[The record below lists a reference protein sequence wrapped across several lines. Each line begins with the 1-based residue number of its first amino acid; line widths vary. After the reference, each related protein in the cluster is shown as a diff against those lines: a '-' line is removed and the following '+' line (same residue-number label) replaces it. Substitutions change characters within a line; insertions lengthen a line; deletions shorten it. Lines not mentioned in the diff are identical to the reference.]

1 MNRGHIPGYY
11 FDEEKKKYF
20 KIQANH
26 IAPENAKYNKTNAKL
41 ELRENKKRKRLEKYQ
56 QQVVQKQTV
65 VRPKLLRHPLLSET
79 GLQRELGRRHCHA
92 QGDAAFVHG
101 LEAKQTEIEIRG
113 FAPEATILTDA
124 HLLNNVSQMLVAV
137 RHGVASHAMYI
148 LHCDGEWGPKK
159 TYPTKQAIHAFH
171 EPITSLH
178 YMSDPAHWNEASFGV
193 VMANTAQPN
202 RFSGNFFW
210 SFISDIG
217 SDDDLSE
224 DRLEAVV
231 LNYGSDTDT
240 IWDCQLDEINTYFA
254 LGGTFGAIV
263 RGISGPGTDSAV
275 LDAEDSGEVFSLD
288 WLDRKTIALG
298 MKPFCES
305 EGYHNVALWDI
316 RNKGVAQRIRRRD
329 KISGV
334 RNPDASR
341 HNLVVTSSHDI
352 NLYDLRYV
360 SKSVPLMSIE
370 HKSGSP
376 TFHMSILD
384 GDLLATTDWNN
395 KLQVYSLRS
404 GTLVRT
410 LAPYGNR
417 RGIISKPRWQ
427 HDFRGVPYLQACVG
441 NTIQRWT

>member
-1 MNRGHIPGYY
+1 M
-11 FDEEKKKYF
+11 
-20 KIQANH
+20 
-26 IAPENAKYNKTNAKL
+26 
-41 ELRENKKRKRLEKYQ
+41 
-56 QQVVQKQTV
+56 
-65 VRPKLLRHPLLSET
+65 
-79 GLQRELGRRHCHA
+79 
-92 QGDAAFVHG
+92 QGDVAFVHG

-113 FAPEATILTDA
+113 FAPEATVLTDA
-124 HLLNNVSQMLVAV
+124 HLVNNVSQMLVAV
-137 RHGVASHAMYI
+137 RHGVASHAIYI
-148 LHCDGEWGPKK
+148 LHCDGDWGPKK

-171 EPITSLH
+171 EPITSLA
-178 YMSDPAHWNEASFGV
+178 YISESADSGRSDHGMGV
-193 VMANTAQPN
+193 VLANTAQPN
-202 RFSGNFFW
+202 RFSGNLFF
-210 SFISDIG
+210 SFISDVG

-224 DRLEAVV
+224 DRLEAQV
-231 LNYGSDTDT
+231 LNAGSETDT
-240 IWDCQLDEINTYFA
+240 IWDCQLGNEVTTEFA
-254 LGGTFGAIV
+254 LGGTFGAMA
-263 RGISGPGTDSAV
+263 RSLTSPGFTDDE
-275 LDAEDSGEVFSLD
+275 LDAEDSGEVFALD
-288 WLDRKTIALG
+288 WLDRNIIALG
-298 MKPFCES
+298 MKPFCDY
-305 EGYHNVALWDI
+305 EGNHVVALWDT

-329 KISGV
+329 KINGV
-334 RNPDASR
+334 RNPDSSS

-404 GTLVRT
+404 GTLLRT

-441 NTIQRWT
+441 NTIQRWS